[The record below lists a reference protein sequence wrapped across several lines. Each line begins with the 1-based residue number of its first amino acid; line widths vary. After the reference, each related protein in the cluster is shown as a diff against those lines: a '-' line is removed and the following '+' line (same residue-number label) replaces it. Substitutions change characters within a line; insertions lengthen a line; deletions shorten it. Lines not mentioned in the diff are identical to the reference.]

1 MSRLKDFD
9 YSNWAVY
16 VTTNTFKHKNIFV
29 SDDRVK
35 TIYDA
40 LEESHDKYKM
50 KINSFVIM
58 PTHCHFIIVSPS
70 NNLSDII
77 HDIKGLSAFKMLN
90 TNLIRGKLWQRGFY
104 DHVIRNRNDLIEK
117 SNYIHLNPQRAGLV
131 KDISEYEHSSY
142 HFYYDPE
149 NKEIPAWFESSA
161 PRHEASA
168 TRKKKREDVMRSDF
182 LRSVVFIG
190 LIFILIMGYFCV
202 QSSALEIVQVKKT
215 EIPVVYFKVMI
226 HAGSA
231 YDPPGKEGLSYF
243 TAQMIQRG
251 TQSFTRDQMDDLLD
265 YLSGRLNVAV
275 HKEVIV
281 ISGTTLKEN
290 LDKFYQLF
298 SEVILKPTFPQDQVE
313 KTRID
318 QLDAIENLRQ
328 DDVDLVKESFDNY
341 IFRGHP
347 YGHSVYGKES
357 SVKSLTRQD
366 AMDFYNR
373 YFVQDNLLLGLA
385 GDFDETLVE
394 RFKKDMSILK
404 TGKTPKAEGNVQPIN
419 GRKVLLIEKEGRTQN
434 QIRIGHSYFISR
446 SSTDY
451 FPLLV
456 ANVYLGKHR
465 ESIGQLY
472 KTVRMQRGL
481 SYGAYS
487 YIEDFEQSG
496 WSKLAAPNVPRNIQ
510 YFSMWTYVK
519 SPNTKFAIKL
529 MLKNM
534 SDLALNGIPQDRV
547 QLTKDFEANQY
558 PFQIETPDRKLGLLL
573 DDKFYGTPGFVD
585 NYEKNVEKVTREEIN
600 RVAATYLSPENVVI
614 VVMVS
619 DPEKFKQ
626 EVLSDQTNIE
636 YPSQFDTSVLESE
649 DALIKTYDLKLK
661 DSDFEIVKASELFK

>member
-1 MSRLKDFD
+1 MRT
-9 YSNWAVY
+9 NWSKILLLVIF
-16 VTTNTFKHKNIFV
+16 TCFLGLNFLCTN
-29 SDDRVK
+29 
-35 TIYDA
+35 A
-40 LEESHDKYKM
+40 
-50 KINSFVIM
+50 
-58 PTHCHFIIVSPS
+58 
-70 NNLSDII
+70 
-77 HDIKGLSAFKMLN
+77 
-90 TNLIRGKLWQRGFY
+90 
-104 DHVIRNRNDLIEK
+104 
-117 SNYIHLNPQRAGLV
+117 
-131 KDISEYEHSSY
+131 
-142 HFYYDPE
+142 
-149 NKEIPAWFESSA
+149 
-161 PRHEASA
+161 
-168 TRKKKREDVMRSDF
+168 
-182 LRSVVFIG
+182 
-190 LIFILIMGYFCV
+190 
-202 QSSALEIVQVKKT
+202 SALEVVQVKKT
-215 EIPVVYFKVMI
+215 EIPVVYFEVII

-290 LDKFYQLF
+290 LDKFYQLLT
-298 SEVILKPTFPQDQVE
+298 EVILKPTFPEDQVE
-313 KTRID
+313 KTKLD

-328 DDVDLVKESFDNY
+328 DDADLVKESFDDY
-341 IFRGHP
+341 IFRKHP
-347 YGHSVYGKES
+347 YGHPVYGNES

-373 YFVQDNLLLGLA
+373 FYVQDNLLLGLA
-385 GDFDETLVE
+385 GDFDDGLVK
-394 RFKKDMSILK
+394 RFEKDMSTLK
-404 TGKTPKAEGNVQPIN
+404 TGKTPKPERNVQPIV
-419 GRKVLLIEKEGRTQN
+419 GRKVVLIEKEGRAQN
-434 QIRIGHSYFISR
+434 QIRIGHPYFISR

-487 YIEDFEQSG
+487 YIEYFEQSG
-496 WSKLAAPNVPRNIQ
+496 WSKLAAPNIPRDVQ

-519 SPNTKFAIKL
+519 SSNTKFAIKL
-529 MLKNM
+529 LLKDM
-534 SDLALNGIPQDRV
+534 SDLALNGIPEDRL

-558 PFQIETPDRKLGLLL
+558 PFQIETPERKLALLL

-585 NYEKNVEKVTREEIN
+585 NYEKNVEKVTIEEID
-600 RVAATYLSPENVVI
+600 RVASTYLSPENVAI

-626 EVLSDQTNIE
+626 ELLSDQTNIE
-636 YPSQFDTSVLESE
+636 YPSQFDTTALESE
-649 DALIKTYDLKLK
+649 DALVKAFDLKLK